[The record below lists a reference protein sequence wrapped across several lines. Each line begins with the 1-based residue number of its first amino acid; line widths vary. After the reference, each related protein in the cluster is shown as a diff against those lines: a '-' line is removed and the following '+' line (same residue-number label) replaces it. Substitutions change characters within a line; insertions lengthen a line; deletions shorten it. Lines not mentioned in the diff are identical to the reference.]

1 MNKFTF
7 LFLSLT
13 FWAVSNEKPIK
24 AQDITTTEAT
34 EMTSITNE
42 ANETNQT
49 TDANE
54 SSTSES
60 KYIIDTEVSWPEI
73 NQSFEEQSSSNMIE
87 EFNDQTKSL
96 IVDQISIIKEQ
107 SKTSS
112 IFVQAANH
120 QLSSSEDATKVL
132 PADDLIK
139 LFIAAVYFYQ
149 IETKQ
154 ITADDMVN
162 IADQEIIPGSTLA
175 NLPQDKSYSLK
186 VLVQLMLQSH
196 DNMATDLLIESLGGL
211 EKVNQQI
218 QELGFIQ
225 TTLVNNMATELS
237 GAANQYNE
245 TSASDLANLLL
256 ALFQGVLFDEDIN
269 HEALTMYSQH
279 GPIGIANSLDNNQLF
294 YGLKAKAM
302 QEGMLHDALL
312 YEVESE
318 VPVVI
323 VVMSEQLND
332 ADNRLDNLGY
342 QLNHL
347 IIE

>member
-7 LFLSLT
+7 LLLSLI
-13 FWAVSNEKPIK
+13 FCFVSSENPIQ
-24 AQDITTTEAT
+24 AEEITTTEMASL
-34 EMTSITNE
+34 TSD

-49 TDANE
+49 VEANE
-54 SSTSES
+54 STTAET

-73 NQSFEEQSSSNMIE
+73 NQSFEEKSSSNLIE
-87 EFNDQTKSL
+87 DFSDETKSL

-107 SKTSS
+107 SKASS

-120 QLSSSEDATKVL
+120 QLSSSEDATEVL

-139 LFIAAVYFYQ
+139 LFIASVYFHQ

-154 ITADDMVN
+154 ITAADTVN

-175 NLPQDKSYSLK
+175 SLPQDKSYSLK

-196 DNMATDLLIESLGGL
+196 DNMATDLLIQSLGGL

-225 TTLVNNMATELS
+225 TTLVNNMATEFS
-237 GAANQYNE
+237 ASVNKYNQ
-245 TSASDLANLLL
+245 TSASDLGNLLL

-269 HEALTMYSQH
+269 QEALTMYTQH
-279 GPIGIANSLDNNQLF
+279 GPIGIANSLANNQLF

-312 YEVESE
+312 YEVEPG

-332 ADNRLDNLGY
+332 AETRLDNFGY

-347 IIE
+347 IME